1 MSLSKR
7 VSLLIAILVF
17 FVSLCIGLISL
28 AVATRVV
35 LATSE
40 DAIRAEANLGA
51 EIVSAMIDTQLD
63 RLQELANR
71 RRVQSLNWEDQVE
84 DLITEM
90 DRVGYLDMAIVT
102 PDGTAHYIK
111 EKTTAMLGDRDYIIR
126 AFQGE
131 KAVSDVIV
139 SRVIN
144 KPVVMFAVPIYAE
157 GKVAPLATPTSVG
170 KFPAPLATQFP
181 APLATQFPAPLATQ
195 FPAQVLISRQDG
207 TFLDTMTKSIG
218 VSNGGYAFM
227 INHNGVIIAHQNTDY
242 VVKQIAPIEEAK
254 ANPALLSL
262 GNAVREMISSKQ
274 GFTSYTVDKRG
285 MVAAYA
291 PVEGL
296 NWILAATAA
305 QETILEGV
313 TALRN
318 LLIIVV
324 AIFLALGIIAA
335 LLIGKSVS
343 KPLVK
348 MIPILEDMSN
358 GDLTKKLEVKSKDEI
373 GAMADKFNTSIGNLS
388 GMVSGTKLAVGKLK
402 AMADNLYSTMQQ
414 SSEAAGLI
422 AQSVSLIKQKAMSQ
436 AASVTETHATIG
448 EIKSHAEKLND
459 SIESQSAAVVESSSA
474 IEEMAANIKSVAEI
488 LTRNSESMEE
498 LLKASET
505 GKDGIQQV
513 SEVLKKL
520 EDDSEGLLEASSM
533 IQSIAQ
539 QTNLLAMNAAV
550 EAAHAGESGLGF
562 AVVANEIRKL
572 AENSSAQGKSISAVL
587 NNLKG
592 QINQAVSLAGESQE
606 RFSRVSELLDQVRN
620 QETVIKNAMDE
631 QTTGSSQ
638 VLEAIHAIK
647 EITTQVKDGSGE
659 MVHASAAILE
669 EMDHLAGATEET
681 NSEVDGI
688 AGSTDRINN
697 AVSAL
702 NEITGETKESI
713 SRLSRD
719 VDKFK
724 VAQ

>member
-7 VSLLIAILVF
+7 VSLLIVILVF

-51 EIVSAMIDTQLD
+51 EIVSAMIETQLD

-71 RRVQSLNWEDQVE
+71 RRVQSLNWEDQAE
-84 DLITEM
+84 DLINEM

-102 PDGTAHYIK
+102 PDGIAHYIK
-111 EKTTAMLGDRDYIIR
+111 EKTTAMLGDRDYIQR

-144 KPVVMFAVPIYAE
+144 KPVVMFAVPIYA
-157 GKVAPLATPTSVG
+157 GGNL
-170 KFPAPLATQFP
+170 
-181 APLATQFPAPLATQ
+181 APLATQ

-218 VSNGGYAFM
+218 VSNDGYAFM
-227 INHNGVIIAHQNTDY
+227 INHNGVIIAHQNVAY
-242 VVKQIAPIEEAK
+242 VVNQVAPIEEAK
-254 ANPALLSL
+254 TNPSLLSL

-296 NWILAATAA
+296 NWIIAATAA
-305 QETILEGV
+305 QNTILSGV
-313 TALRN
+313 TTLRN

-373 GAMADKFNTSIGNLS
+373 GAMADKFNASIGNLS
-388 GMVSGTKLAVGKLK
+388 VMVSGTKQAAGKLEV
-402 AMADNLYSTMQQ
+402 MADNLYSTMRQT
-414 SSEAAGLI
+414 SEAVGSI
-422 AQSVSLIKQKAMSQ
+422 SQNISSIKQKAISQ

-448 EIKSHAEKLND
+448 EIKSHTEKLND
-459 SIESQSAAVVESSSA
+459 SIESQSVAVAESSSA
-474 IEEMAANIKSVAEI
+474 IEEMVANIKSVAEI
-488 LTRNSESMEE
+488 LNKNSESMEE

-505 GKDGIQQV
+505 GTDGIQRV

-520 EDDSEGLLEASSM
+520 ENDSDGLLEASSM
-533 IQSIAQ
+533 IQNIAQ

-550 EAAHAGESGLGF
+550 ESAHAGKAGLGF
-562 AVVANEIRKL
+562 AVVADEIRKL
-572 AENSSAQGKSISAVL
+572 AVNSSTQGKSISAVL
-587 NNLKG
+587 NNLKD
-592 QINQAVSLAGESQE
+592 QINQAAFLAGESQE

-620 QETVIKNAMDE
+620 QEAVIKNAMDE
-631 QTTGSSQ
+631 QTTGSSR
-638 VLEAIHAIK
+638 VLEAIHEIN
-647 EITTQVKDGSGE
+647 EITTQVKNGSGE
-659 MVHASAAILE
+659 MMQASAAILE

-702 NEITGETKESI
+702 NVITDETKESI
-713 SRLSRD
+713 SRLSQD

>member
-7 VSLLIAILVF
+7 VSLLIVILVF

-28 AVATRVV
+28 TVATRVV

-84 DLITEM
+84 DLINEM

-102 PDGTAHYIK
+102 PDGNAHYIK
-111 EKTTAMLGDRDYIIR
+111 EKTTVLLGDRDYIIR

-131 KAVSDVIV
+131 KAVSDVII

-144 KPVVMFAVPIYAE
+144 KPVVMFAVPIYVE
-157 GKVAPLATPTSVG
+157 GKVA
-170 KFPAPLATQFP
+170 
-181 APLATQFPAPLATQ
+181 
-195 FPAQVLISRQDG
+195 QVLSSRQDG

-254 ANPALLSL
+254 TNPSLLSL
-262 GNAVREMISSKQ
+262 GQAVQEMIGSKQ
-274 GFTSYTVDKRG
+274 GFTSYTVEKRG

-291 PVEGL
+291 PVESL

-318 LLIIVV
+318 LLVIVV
-324 AIFLALGIIAA
+324 AVFLAIGIIVA

-373 GAMADKFNTSIGNLS
+373 GAMADKFNASIGNLS
-388 GMVSGTKLAVGKLK
+388 GMVSGTKQAAGKLE

-414 SSEAAGLI
+414 TSEAAGLI
-422 AQSVSLIKQKAMSQ
+422 SQNISSIKQKAISQ

-448 EIKSHAEKLND
+448 EIKSHTEKLND

-474 IEEMAANIKSVAEI
+474 IEEMVANIKSVAEI
-488 LTRNSESMEE
+488 LNKNSESMEE

-505 GKDGIQQV
+505 GTDGIQQV
-513 SEVLKKL
+513 SDVLKKL
-520 EDDSEGLLEASSM
+520 ENDSEGLLEASSM
-533 IQSIAQ
+533 IQNIAQ

-550 EAAHAGESGLGF
+550 EAAHAGEAGLGF
-562 AVVANEIRKL
+562 AVVADEIRKL
-572 AENSSAQGKSISAVL
+572 AEHSSTQGKSISAVL

-592 QINQAVSLAGESQE
+592 QINQAASLAGESQE

-631 QTTGSSQ
+631 QTTGSSRI
-638 VLEAIHAIK
+638 LEAIHEIN
-647 EITTQVKDGSGE
+647 EITTQVKDGSIE
-659 MVHASAAILE
+659 MMQASAVILE
-669 EMDHLAGATEET
+669 EMNHLAGATEET

-713 SRLSRD
+713 FRLSQD